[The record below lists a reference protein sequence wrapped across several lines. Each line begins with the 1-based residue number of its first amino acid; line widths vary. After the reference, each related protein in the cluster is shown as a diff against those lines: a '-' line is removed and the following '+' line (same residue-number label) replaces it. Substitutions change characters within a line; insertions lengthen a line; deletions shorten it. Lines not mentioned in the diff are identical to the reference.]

1 MLKKKEAIA
10 VLIGILFFAMLSY
23 FTYSQITKQK
33 KEREFVLDATIE
45 EITEKDD
52 KSTLLIKGLPSN
64 NKSKQGEYE
73 IEITDSTNIVLNNN
87 KVTRKKLKEGQK
99 IRIIASDIV
108 LTKEPPIIPQ
118 ITKTIIMKTTSNS
131 DTPLTS
137 DNKIDL
143 KWGDGSWKAYF
154 DKLKLS
160 GSIGLEFN
168 FASNLVGV
176 PVAASVKPTFAITGS
191 ADLLDKDL
199 LKKNPMN
206 TFDFYAKVGAYYMK
220 NPVKFDDE
228 GFGIWYKWN
237 VISADFFPIFAQ
249 FE

>member
-10 VLIGILFFAMLSY
+10 VLIGIFFFAMLSY

-45 EITEKDD
+45 EIIEKDD

-64 NKSKQGEYE
+64 NKSKQWEYE

-118 ITKTIIMKTTSNS
+118 ITKTIIMNES
-131 DTPLTS
+131 L
-137 DNKIDL
+137 
-143 KWGDGSWKAYF
+143 
-154 DKLKLS
+154 
-160 GSIGLEFN
+160 
-168 FASNLVGV
+168 
-176 PVAASVKPTFAITGS
+176 
-191 ADLLDKDL
+191 
-199 LKKNPMN
+199 
-206 TFDFYAKVGAYYMK
+206 
-220 NPVKFDDE
+220 
-228 GFGIWYKWN
+228 
-237 VISADFFPIFAQ
+237 
-249 FE
+249 

>member
-33 KEREFVLDATIE
+33 KEKEFILDATIE
-45 EITEKDD
+45 EIIEKDD

-64 NKSKQGEYE
+64 NKSKQEEYE

-118 ITKTIIMKTTSNS
+118 ITKIIIIMNES
-131 DTPLTS
+131 L
-137 DNKIDL
+137 
-143 KWGDGSWKAYF
+143 
-154 DKLKLS
+154 
-160 GSIGLEFN
+160 
-168 FASNLVGV
+168 
-176 PVAASVKPTFAITGS
+176 
-191 ADLLDKDL
+191 
-199 LKKNPMN
+199 
-206 TFDFYAKVGAYYMK
+206 
-220 NPVKFDDE
+220 
-228 GFGIWYKWN
+228 
-237 VISADFFPIFAQ
+237 
-249 FE
+249 

>member
-45 EITEKDD
+45 EIIEKDD
-52 KSTLLIKGLPSN
+52 KSTLLIKELPSN

-118 ITKTIIMKTTSNS
+118 ITKTIIMNES
-131 DTPLTS
+131 L
-137 DNKIDL
+137 
-143 KWGDGSWKAYF
+143 
-154 DKLKLS
+154 
-160 GSIGLEFN
+160 
-168 FASNLVGV
+168 
-176 PVAASVKPTFAITGS
+176 
-191 ADLLDKDL
+191 
-199 LKKNPMN
+199 
-206 TFDFYAKVGAYYMK
+206 
-220 NPVKFDDE
+220 
-228 GFGIWYKWN
+228 
-237 VISADFFPIFAQ
+237 
-249 FE
+249 

>member
-33 KEREFVLDATIE
+33 KEKEFILDATIE
-45 EITEKDD
+45 EIIEKDD

-64 NKSKQGEYE
+64 NKSKQVEYE

-118 ITKTIIMKTTSNS
+118 ITKIIIMNES
-131 DTPLTS
+131 L
-137 DNKIDL
+137 
-143 KWGDGSWKAYF
+143 
-154 DKLKLS
+154 
-160 GSIGLEFN
+160 
-168 FASNLVGV
+168 
-176 PVAASVKPTFAITGS
+176 
-191 ADLLDKDL
+191 
-199 LKKNPMN
+199 
-206 TFDFYAKVGAYYMK
+206 
-220 NPVKFDDE
+220 
-228 GFGIWYKWN
+228 
-237 VISADFFPIFAQ
+237 
-249 FE
+249 

>member
-33 KEREFVLDATIE
+33 KEKEFILDATIE
-45 EITEKDD
+45 EIIEKDD

-64 NKSKQGEYE
+64 NKSKQEEYE

-118 ITKTIIMKTTSNS
+118 ITKTII
-131 DTPLTS
+131 TP
-137 DNKIDL
+137 
-143 KWGDGSWKAYF
+143 
-154 DKLKLS
+154 
-160 GSIGLEFN
+160 EFK
-168 FASNLVGV
+168 S
-176 PVAASVKPTFAITGS
+176 
-191 ADLLDKDL
+191 
-199 LKKNPMN
+199 
-206 TFDFYAKVGAYYMK
+206 MK
-220 NPVKFDDE
+220 NKKVF
-228 GFGIWYKWN
+228 I
-237 VISADFFPIFAQ
+237 
-249 FE
+249 